1 MLTSSPSRNAVDCFA
16 NSYDKECFWCLV
28 FFFSLLLF
36 LSILAFLHWADCSL
50 VSSAQSMESLAG
62 LYRSGSYM
70 NPTRHTT
77 KSVIFISKIQD
88 FVNSGTSAEAL
99 LLLIVR
105 TGRLLTIFYLCSCTR
120 AYMHRKV
127 VLG

>member
-1 MLTSSPSRNAVDCFA
+1 
-16 NSYDKECFWCLV
+16 
-28 FFFSLLLF
+28 
-36 LSILAFLHWADCSL
+36 
-50 VSSAQSMESLAG
+50 MESLAG
-62 LYRSGSYM
+62 LHRSGSYM
-70 NPTRHTT
+70 NPMRHTT

-88 FVNSGTSAEAL
+88 FVNSGTSSEAL